1 VSTPTETKITVATLL
16 VDLKYIRVKLD
27 TMCKSAEER
36 DDRLTN
42 VERVTWAVGVGA
54 SILGAIFI
62 PIAVY
67 AIKLWW
73 FGL

>member
-1 VSTPTETKITVATLL
+1 MSTPSETRITVATLL
-16 VDLKYIRVKLD
+16 VDLKYIRAMLD

-54 SILGAIFI
+54 SLMGAIFI
-62 PIAVY
+62 PIAIA
-67 AIKLWW
+67 AIKKWV
-73 FGL
+73 GL